1 MHRLH
6 AGNKVVQNNP
16 MVEEAVSAGDWY
28 RRAIVLAVNDFCN
41 KVRATPFNIRREGTP
56 FNIDTA
62 TMLIKIMHIKM
73 LIKKMHKG
81 LPWPGS

>member
-1 MHRLH
+1 
-6 AGNKVVQNNP
+6 
-16 MVEEAVSAGDWY
+16 MVEEAASAGDWY

-81 LPWPGS
+81 LPWPGSLVEMQKS